1 MKATLAAVFAVLLF
15 SPAFA
20 AQYTA
25 YFMPEPFPFSGLNGS
40 FEGHFGDY
48 WVEAGAG
55 SPFPYISISGRN
67 ASADNLALELD
78 YLKNMSLL
86 SSNCS
91 ALGIS
96 IQNSTDIICTPEGWG
111 ACPQDGS
118 CRLSEPNA
126 PAAAPT
132 AASQET
138 NGAPSPLHDT
148 LGIAAGS
155 RAAMK
160 TGGAGNE
167 AADAAAPAQSGI
179 GLEQLLQLAGAL
191 IAVVVASY
199 LILQQRQVQLEI
211 DPQEEKLLD
220 NATRAGI
227 MQELSGADR
236 IPTDLSIKLG
246 KSKATVVEHLTTLSS
261 AGFVERVATPG
272 RKYVF
277 YRLTQKG
284 KRALLRRAG

>member
-1 MKATLAAVFAVLLF
+1 
-15 SPAFA
+15 
-20 AQYTA
+20 
-25 YFMPEPFPFSGLNGS
+25 
-40 FEGHFGDY
+40 
-48 WVEAGAG
+48 
-55 SPFPYISISGRN
+55 
-67 ASADNLALELD
+67 
-78 YLKNMSLL
+78 
-86 SSNCS
+86 
-91 ALGIS
+91 
-96 IQNSTDIICTPEGWG
+96 
-111 ACPQDGS
+111 
-118 CRLSEPNA
+118 
-126 PAAAPT
+126 
-132 AASQET
+132 
-138 NGAPSPLHDT
+138 
-148 LGIAAGS
+148 
-155 RAAMK
+155 
-160 TGGAGNE
+160 
-167 AADAAAPAQSGI
+167 
-179 GLEQLLQLAGAL
+179 L